1 MNDPQNI
8 LIVDDEP
15 GNLEVMAR
23 SLDGTGARVV
33 RADNGH
39 EALAFA
45 RDQDLAL
52 AILDAQ
58 MPGMDGFELA
68 RKLRELRRSQVVPI
82 IFVSAVYSDN
92 RHVLE
97 GYDAGAVDYIVKPYH
112 PRILIDKVNIF
123 LQLDRQRRDLEKL
136 PEELDRLVKERTKEL
151 GTSRRD
157 ALELARQADGARRK
171 AERAEGE
178 LRRTQSQILQQERLR
193 TLGQMVGGIAHD
205 LNNALTPILG
215 YSEFLLMVPKAFEDQ
230 ERARR
235 HLETIHL
242 SATDAAEIISR
253 MREFYR
259 PREEDEVFLP
269 ADLGQV
275 VEQALRFTQ
284 PQWKDQAQRA
294 GIPIRIE
301 TDLDSAPLVSG
312 LETGLREALANLIL
326 NAVDA
331 MPEGG
336 TISFRARPDGE
347 YVSLGIRDTGAGM
360 TDEVREHCF
369 EPFFTTKGDRGTG
382 LGLGMVF
389 GIVDRHGGSIKIDS
403 RLGEGTTF
411 TLRLPAHRSQDSA
424 KETGTYPAF
433 GRPLRVLVVE
443 DQATIRLCVAELL
456 ALDGHTVET
465 AADGKE
471 GLSKY
476 RAGGYDLI
484 MTDRAMPEL
493 NGDQMVAEIGG
504 LDPSQPII
512 MMSGFAKLMA
522 DSEEIP
528 AGVDAVIG
536 KPVRLKKLRKAI
548 AEVMAKK

>member
-1 MNDPQNI
+1 M
-8 LIVDDEP
+8 
-15 GNLEVMAR
+15 
-23 SLDGTGARVV
+23 
-33 RADNGH
+33 
-39 EALAFA
+39 
-45 RDQDLAL
+45 
-52 AILDAQ
+52 
-58 MPGMDGFELA
+58 
-68 RKLRELRRSQVVPI
+68 
-82 IFVSAVYSDN
+82 
-92 RHVLE
+92 
-97 GYDAGAVDYIVKPYH
+97 
-112 PRILIDKVNIF
+112 
-123 LQLDRQRRDLEKL
+123 
-136 PEELDRLVKERTKEL
+136 
-151 GTSRRD
+151 
-157 ALELARQADGARRK
+157 
-171 AERAEGE
+171 
-178 LRRTQSQILQQERLR
+178 
-193 TLGQMVGGIAHD
+193 
-205 LNNALTPILG
+205 
-215 YSEFLLMVPKAFEDQ
+215 
-230 ERARR
+230 
-235 HLETIHL
+235 
-242 SATDAAEIISR
+242 
-253 MREFYR
+253 
-259 PREEDEVFLP
+259 
-269 ADLGQV
+269 
-275 VEQALRFTQ
+275 
-284 PQWKDQAQRA
+284 
-294 GIPIRIE
+294 
-301 TDLDSAPLVSG
+301 
-312 LETGLREALANLIL
+312 
-326 NAVDA
+326 
-331 MPEGG
+331 
-336 TISFRARPDGE
+336 
-347 YVSLGIRDTGAGM
+347 
-360 TDEVREHCF
+360 
-369 EPFFTTKGDRGTG
+369 
-382 LGLGMVF
+382 GLGMVF